1 MSYNIKEGDKM
12 LKSYRTI
19 KGNGIHEV
27 EIDKSRFIC
36 EMRRTEKEEDAQAF
50 INEIKEKH
58 ADATHNC
65 SAYQIGENNE
75 IQRAHDNGEPTGT
88 AGVPM
93 LEILRKRD
101 LKNVTAVVTRYFG
114 GKLLG
119 AGGLIRAYG
128 GVVNETI
135 NKLGVV
141 ERRLLQE
148 MHLTSGYSSSGKIEN
163 EIRQSPYILDDIKY
177 LEEVTFICY
186 VEMNQIEEF
195 HSFAMNLTSGQGVVE
210 SRKQAYIEIDLEN

>member
-1 MSYNIKEGDKM
+1 M

-19 KGNGIHEV
+19 KKNGIYES

-36 EMRRTEKEEDAQAF
+36 EIRRTETEEDAKAF
-50 INEIKEKH
+50 INEVKENY

-65 SAYQIGENNE
+65 SAYQIGQNDE
-75 IQRAHDNGEPTGT
+75 IQRAHDDGEPTGT

-93 LEILRKRD
+93 LEIFRRRE
-101 LKNVTAVVTRYFG
+101 LKNITAVVTRYFG

-135 NKLGVV
+135 NKLGVI

-148 MHLTSGYSSSGKIEN
+148 IRLTSDYASSGRIEN
-163 EIRQSPYILDDIKY
+163 EIRQSVFILEEIKY
-177 LEEVTFICY
+177 LENVTFICY
-186 VEMNQIEEF
+186 VEIDEIESF
-195 HSFAMNLTSGQGVVE
+195 HSFAMNLTSGQGIIE
-210 SRKQAYIEIDLEN
+210 SGQQAYIEIDQEN

>member
-1 MSYNIKEGDKM
+1 M

-19 KGNGIHEV
+19 KKNGIYEN

-36 EMRRTEKEEDAQAF
+36 EMRRTETEEAAQAF
-50 INEIKEKH
+50 INEIKVKH
-58 ADATHNC
+58 AAATHNC
-65 SAYQIGENNE
+65 SAYQIGNNNE
-75 IQRAHDNGEPTGT
+75 IQRAHDDGEPTGT

-93 LEILRKRD
+93 LEILRKRE

-128 GVVNETI
+128 GVVNETV
-135 NKLGVV
+135 NKIGVV

-148 MHLTSGYSSSGKIEN
+148 LRLTSDYSSSGRIEN
-163 EIRQSPYILDDIKY
+163 EIRQSAFILNDIKY
-177 LEEVTFICY
+177 LENVTFICY
-186 VEMNQIEEF
+186 VEMDQVESF
-195 HSFAMNLTSGQGVVE
+195 HSFAMNLTSGQGIVE
-210 SRKQAYIEIDLEN
+210 SGQQAYIEIDLEN